1 MNETILT
8 LGVVF
13 VATAIVGGGVSL
25 MNNKMPVVDS
35 PRRQVLLGGFGLL
48 IIVLDYALLG
58 NVKNSVATLPSPSV
72 SSTPVIGLSSSPN
85 PTPTPL
91 PSATPAPSLSPSSLP
106 VSPSDIGV

>member
-35 PRRQVLLGGFGLL
+35 PAGR
-48 IIVLDYALLG
+48 
-58 NVKNSVATLPSPSV
+58 
-72 SSTPVIGLSSSPN
+72 SSSEA
-85 PTPTPL
+85 
-91 PSATPAPSLSPSSLP
+91 SAF
-106 VSPSDIGV
+106 